1 MNKYLI
7 YDSLEDE
14 NEYYDFCSKNNIPF
28 IVIKNYKNV
37 KYRHISYDLIT
48 VKETQLEHATEHLAD
63 EFTNIYLSYK
73 SFFGIPNGISQAI
86 VGTRNAGFRVKTE
99 HAEFIAIA
107 LFDYLEKYIKRS
119 LRKKK
124 WNY

>member
-14 NEYYDFCSKNNIPF
+14 NEYYDFCLENNIPF
-28 IVIKNYKNV
+28 IVIKTDKNV
-37 KYRHISYDLIT
+37 KYRYISYDLIT
-48 VKETQLEHATEHLAD
+48 VKETKSEHIIENLAD
-63 EFTNIYLSYK
+63 DFTKIYLSYK
-73 SFFGIPNGISQAI
+73 SFFGIPNGIQAFI
-86 VGTRNAGFRVKTE
+86 GSHNSGIRVRTE
-99 HAEFIAIA
+99 HAEFIANS